1 MTIALLQDYVP
12 NQGDAW
18 QFSKNVL
25 DRFLEQLL
33 AHRSE
38 LPQLRPQNGKLPEK
52 GKELLGSFYLE
63 MIALLGGRTAEL
75 HLALASETRE
85 PAWRPEAFSTLYQRS
100 VYQSMRNL
108 TRRSLLQLRQVV
120 KGLPEE
126 TAAVAREVLAAE
138 GTILARLRCIL
149 KQKLDAMKIRIHGDF
164 HLGQVLFT
172 GKDFVII
179 DFEGEPA
186 RALTERR
193 LKRSVLRDVA
203 GMLRSFHYAFQ
214 TSLQCEA
221 LHWPE
226 HLPLLEEWLQFWY
239 ETTSETFLEA
249 YRGRLGDARLVPRD
263 PDQFRILL
271 DSFLLEKALYEL
283 GYELNNRPDW
293 ALIPLKGILA
303 ILQSQQEET
312 GGEGS

>member
-1 MTIALLQDYVP
+1 MTIALLQEYVP

-18 QFSKNVL
+18 RFTKNVL

-33 AHRSE
+33 AHRTD
-38 LPQLRPQNGKLPEK
+38 LPALRPDNGTLPAK
-52 GKELLGSFYLE
+52 GKELLDSFYPE
-63 MIALLGGRTAEL
+63 MIALLGVRTAEM
-75 HLALASETRE
+75 HLALASDSRD
-85 PAWRPEAFSTLYQRS
+85 PVWRPEPFSTLYQRS
-100 VYQSMRNL
+100 VYQSMRSLALRNL
-108 TRRSLLQLRQVV
+108 QQLRQVLGV
-120 KGLPEE
+120 LSEE
-126 TAAVAREVLAAE
+126 AAAVAREVLREE
-138 GTILARLRCIL
+138 GAILARLESIL
-149 KQKLDAMKIRIHGDF
+149 QQKLDAMKVRIHGDF

-214 TSLQCEA
+214 TSLQYEG
-221 LHWPE
+221 LNWPE
-226 HLPLLEEWLQFWY
+226 NLLLLEGWLQSWY
-239 ETTSETFLEA
+239 GTTCETFLQA
-249 YRGRLGDARLVPRD
+249 YRDRLGDAPLVPQNL
-263 PDQFRILL
+263 DQFRVLL

-293 ALIPLKGILA
+293 ALIPLKGIIA
-303 ILQSQQEET
+303 ILQEK
-312 GGEGS
+312 